1 MFHEIRPWSLLS
13 PLQVKQEIGSIM
25 TKLIQNYKDGQED
38 KLQEAWDYVQA
49 QVRGAVGR
57 VSACLRL
64 GVCVSDEIMLASLY
78 GSAYRSDGSGAS

>member
-49 QVRGAVGR
+49 QVRWRGG
-57 VSACLRL
+57 ACLH
-64 GVCVSDEIMLASLY
+64 VCVWASVCLM
-78 GSAYRSDGSGAS
+78 RSC

>member
-49 QVRGAVGR
+49 QVRGVGWG
-57 VSACLRL
+57 ACLH
-64 GVCVSDEIMLASLY
+64 VCVWASVCLM
-78 GSAYRSDGSGAS
+78 RSC

>member
-49 QVRGAVGR
+49 QVRGRWG
-57 VSACLRL
+57 ACLH
-64 GVCVSDEIMLASLY
+64 VCVWASVCLM
-78 GSAYRSDGSGAS
+78 RSC

>member
-49 QVRGAVGR
+49 QVRGAVGH

-78 GSAYRSDGSGAS
+78 VSAYRSDGSGAS

>member
-49 QVRGAVGR
+49 QVRGGGARVCMSASGR
-57 VSACLRL
+57 L
-64 GVCVSDEIMLASLY
+64 CV
-78 GSAYRSDGSGAS
+78 